1 MPLVPADQ
9 VGAEETYVGAVEL
22 PKAPSASQPVDS
34 AQAQA
39 LDQWWAGWRAG
50 RLVAK
55 IAIPTLVADGAA
67 DHLDPV
73 ANAHLLARLI
83 PGATLKLYADASGAF
98 MFQEYPAYPG
108 RARRAVMA
116 RTRQAAARTSHH
128 QPHGRRRSS
137 CQGHRARPRKRNS
150 PTGLPEGLAYL
161 AHYEW

>member
-108 RARRAVMA
+108 RARRAVMGPNPPGCRSHVPSPA
-116 RTRQAAARTSHH
+116 SWSTALVMPRTPGAPSET
-128 QPHGRRRSS
+128 
-137 CQGHRARPRKRNS
+137 K
-150 PTGLPEGLAYL
+150 
-161 AHYEW
+161 